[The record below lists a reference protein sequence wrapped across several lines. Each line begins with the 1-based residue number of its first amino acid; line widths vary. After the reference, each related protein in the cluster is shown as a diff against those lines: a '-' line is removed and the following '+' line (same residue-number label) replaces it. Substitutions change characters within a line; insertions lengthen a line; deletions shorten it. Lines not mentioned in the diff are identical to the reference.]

1 MWPLISLPLLII
13 WEFIDFFS
21 VLSCPVVNQLVALEY
36 TWDSASRSEDVLN
49 ASCVSQ
55 MDASRVLEIFLKMN
69 GVNE

>member
-1 MWPLISLPLLII
+1 M
-13 WEFIDFFS
+13 
-21 VLSCPVVNQLVALEY
+21 VNQLVAVEY

-55 MDASRVLEIFLKMN
+55 MDASRVLEIFFLKMN